1 MLKGEIDSITDLVDI
16 NLSKLQEIVQDRGAW
31 HAAVHEVSKSG
42 TGQQLN
48 SNKPLSKEQKL
59 IAEHEESNASPCQH
73 PPVTSLLGS
82 TISQGDLSHYI

>member
-1 MLKGEIDSITDLVDI
+1 MRWLDSITDSTDM

-42 TGQQLN
+42 TGQHLN

-59 IAEHEESNASPCQH
+59 IAKHEESNATPVNI
-73 PPVTSLLGS
+73 PVTSLLGS
-82 TISQGDLSHYI
+82 TISQGDLS